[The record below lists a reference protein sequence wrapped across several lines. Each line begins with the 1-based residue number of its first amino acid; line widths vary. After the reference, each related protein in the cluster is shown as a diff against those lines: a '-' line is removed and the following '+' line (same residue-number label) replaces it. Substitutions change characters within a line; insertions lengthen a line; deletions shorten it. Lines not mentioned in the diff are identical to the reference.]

1 MKNGYEIATRMN
13 TDATMKI
20 SGLVARV
27 SVRQVFRNDGNEWVE
42 GVYVFPLPD
51 TAAVDHLRMH
61 IGERFIE
68 GEIREKEQAKK
79 EYEQARQEGKKASL
93 VEQQRANLFTTSVA
107 NIGPGESVTIEI
119 EYLETLKYDGGVF
132 SLRFPVTI
140 TPRYIPGSALPDR
153 KGSGWSPD
161 TTRVD
166 DASLITP
173 PVVTRAKDHRLA
185 LDIDLNAGMP
195 LEVIASRYHPVTI
208 SSIQG
213 GPGRYKVKLDDANT
227 PMDHDFELI
236 WKPVADSLPR
246 ASVFT
251 ETIDN
256 QPYLLLMMVPP
267 NDLAVATPRIAR
279 ETIFIID
286 TSGSMHGVSIEQA
299 RKSLLLALDG
309 LRPEDRFDV
318 IQFNSE
324 THALFGVSVP
334 ASQANLARARDYVR
348 NLAAN
353 GGTEMR
359 PALQLAL
366 GLPAIEN
373 HLRQII
379 FITDGS
385 VGNEQELF
393 ELIEAGLGNS
403 RLFTVGIGS
412 APNGWFMRKA
422 AEAGHGS
429 YTLISALH
437 EIDEKMG
444 RLFRKI
450 ENPQLTDVAIQWP
463 SGVQVEAYPHTV
475 ADLYAGEP
483 VIVKAKSSS
492 EFRKGSTIIVS
503 GNLVTGRWGSE
514 LAVDASQDSPGIAAV
529 WARARIEDLLDGI
542 RREADPDGARSA
554 VIETAMRHHL
564 VSRFTSLVAVDKT
577 PSRPKGA
584 GLSNEQVPNLLPY
597 GQSQNAIF
605 GFPATATGAGLH
617 RFIGAACLL
626 LALLMLAL
634 RRRSRDGRF
643 VS

>member
-1 MKNGYEIATRMN
+1 
-13 TDATMKI
+13 
-20 SGLVARV
+20 
-27 SVRQVFRNDGNEWVE
+27 
-42 GVYVFPLPD
+42 
-51 TAAVDHLRMH
+51 
-61 IGERFIE
+61 
-68 GEIREKEQAKK
+68 
-79 EYEQARQEGKKASL
+79 
-93 VEQQRANLFTTSVA
+93 
-107 NIGPGESVTIEI
+107 
-119 EYLETLKYDGGVF
+119 
-132 SLRFPVTI
+132 
-140 TPRYIPGSALPDR
+140 
-153 KGSGWSPD
+153 
-161 TTRVD
+161 
-166 DASLITP
+166 
-173 PVVTRAKDHRLA
+173 
-185 LDIDLNAGMP
+185 
-195 LEVIASRYHPVTI
+195 
-208 SSIQG
+208 
-213 GPGRYKVKLDDANT
+213 
-227 PMDHDFELI
+227 MDHDFELI

-503 GNLVTGRWGSE
+503 GNSVTGRWGSE

>member
-1 MKNGYEIATRMN
+1 M
-13 TDATMKI
+13 
-20 SGLVARV
+20 
-27 SVRQVFRNDGNEWVE
+27 E
-42 GVYVFPLPD
+42 G
-51 TAAVDHLRMH
+51 TSMH
-61 IGERFIE
+61 
-68 GEIREKEQAKK
+68 QAK
-79 EYEQARQEGKKASL
+79 AA
-93 VEQQRANLFTTSVA
+93 
-107 NIGPGESVTIEI
+107 
-119 EYLETLKYDGGVF
+119 LK
-132 SLRFPVTI
+132 
-140 TPRYIPGSALPDR
+140 
-153 KGSGWSPD
+153 
-161 TTRVD
+161 
-166 DASLITP
+166 
-173 PVVTRAKDHRLA
+173 
-185 LDIDLNAGMP
+185 
-195 LEVIASRYHPVTI
+195 
-208 SSIQG
+208 
-213 GPGRYKVKLDDANT
+213 
-227 PMDHDFELI
+227 
-236 WKPVADSLPR
+236 
-246 ASVFT
+246 
-251 ETIDN
+251 
-256 QPYLLLMMVPP
+256 
-267 NDLAVATPRIAR
+267 
-279 ETIFIID
+279 
-286 TSGSMHGVSIEQA
+286 HGLGFLGQ
-299 RKSLLLALDG
+299 D
-309 LRPEDRFDV
+309 DRFNLIRFSSD
-318 IQFNSE
+318 SE
-324 THALFGVSVP
+324 KLWTESVP
-334 ASQANLARARDYVR
+334 ADSAYLEEADWFIDS
-348 NLAAN
+348 LSAN
-353 GGTEMR
+353 GGTVMA
-359 PALQLAL
+359 PALGMAMSLPPQD
-366 GLPAIEN
+366 GL
-373 HLRQII
+373 LRQIV

-503 GNLVTGRWGSE
+503 GNSVMGRWGSE
-514 LAVDASQDSPGIAAV
+514 LAVDASQGSPGIAAV
-529 WARARIEDLLDGI
+529 WARARIEDLLDGV
-542 RREADPDGARSA
+542 RRGADPDDARSA

-597 GQSQNAIF
+597 GQSQSAIF